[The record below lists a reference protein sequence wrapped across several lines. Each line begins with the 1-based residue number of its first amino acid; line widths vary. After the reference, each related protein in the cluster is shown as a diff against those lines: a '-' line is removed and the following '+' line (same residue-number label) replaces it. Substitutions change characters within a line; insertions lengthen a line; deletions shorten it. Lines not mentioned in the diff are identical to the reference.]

1 MHGDDKKWHWE
12 FKKEWERWYKGE
24 SKDWWDKFVPK
35 NFKGKVEDL
44 VNNKIN
50 KLADDLN
57 EKERVVQDQITD
69 LRNSKSS
76 DGVKIQRYLEEI
88 NRLK

>member
-1 MHGDDKKWHWE
+1 MPEK
-12 FKKEWERWYKGE
+12 
-24 SKDWWDKFVPK
+24 
-35 NFKGKVEDL
+35 FKGKVEDL

-57 EKERVVQDQITD
+57 EKERKVLDQITD
-69 LRNSKSS
+69 LRNSKGS

-88 NRLK
+88 HRLK